1 MIDNQIKLEM
11 LSKGDNVALAR
22 VTVAAFASQID
33 FTLGELEEI
42 KVAVSEA
49 VSNAI
54 IHGYGDKMGIV
65 TVTVSLMGDAVEI
78 IISDKGQGIE
88 NVVQAMQPSY
98 TTRPERMG
106 LGFVFME
113 SFMDQL
119 NVDTKVGVGTTI
131 TLLKRAKQL
140 SDGES

>member
-1 MIDNQIKLEM
+1 MIENHIKLEM

-54 IHGYGDKMGIV
+54 IHGYGEKMGMV
-65 TVTVSLMGDAVEI
+65 TVAVSLMGDAVEI
-78 IISDKGQGIE
+78 IISDQGQGIE

-131 TLLKRAKQL
+131 TLVKKAKQL